1 MNGNDRDK
9 TAAAEEAP
17 FWRRKTLEEL
27 TPEEWEALCDHC
39 GRCCLVK
46 LEDED
51 TGEIHFTSAVCA
63 LYDLECGGCT
73 AYERRAERMP
83 DCVPLTPEKVRTL
96 PWLPSTCAYRLLV
109 EGKDL
114 PDWHPL
120 VSGDP
125 SSVRRAGVSILGRVC
140 SERDVE
146 VDDLPALICRWPA

>member
-1 MNGNDRDK
+1 M
-9 TAAAEEAP
+9 AALNRAVRNRFDEP
-17 FWRRKTLEEL
+17 FWRRKTLEEM

-46 LEDED
+46 LEEED

-63 LYDLECGGCT
+63 LYDLERGGCT
-73 AYERRAERMP
+73 AYENRAERMP
-83 DCVPLTPEKVRTL
+83 DCVPLTPEKVRAL
-96 PWLPSTCAYRLLV
+96 SWLPSTCAYRLLA

-125 SSVRRAGVSILGRVC
+125 ASVRRAGVSILGRVV
-140 SERDVE
+140 SERDVAI
-146 VDDLPALICRWPA
+146 DDLPDLIVSWPV

>member
-1 MNGNDRDK
+1 M
-9 TAAAEEAP
+9 AALNRAVRNRFDDP
-17 FWRRKTLEEL
+17 FWRRKTLEEM

-46 LEDED
+46 LEEED

-63 LYDLECGGCT
+63 LYDLERGGCT
-73 AYERRAERMP
+73 AYENRAERMP

-96 PWLPSTCAYRLLV
+96 SWLPSTCAYRLLA

-125 SSVRRAGVSILGRVC
+125 DTVRRAGVSILGRVVC
-140 SERDVE
+140 ERDV
-146 VDDLPALICRWPA
+146 DINDLPDLIVTWPA